1 TKSVYEFKDQ
11 KIKEYLGDIDFY
23 LDQRNVENLREI
35 EKRDVVKVE
44 PKETNKQ
51 TYEDQKK
58 LKSLNNRLSNVE
70 AKISQHEK
78 DIKIMDL
85 ALATNY
91 DETVADPKFF
101 EQYETK
107 KKKLT
112 KLMAERSEEHTS
124 ELQSREN
131 LVCRLLLE

>member
-1 TKSVYEFKDQ
+1 
-11 KIKEYLGDIDFY
+11 
-23 LDQRNVENLREI
+23 LDQRNVENLREV

-58 LKSLNNRLSNVE
+58 LKSLNNRFSNVE

-78 DIKIMDL
+78 DIKTMDV
-85 ALATNY
+85 ALASNY
-91 DETVADPKFF
+91 DKTVADPKFF

-107 KKKLT
+107 KKKLS
-112 KLMAERSEEHTS
+112 KLMTEWESVHEE
-124 ELQSREN
+124 
-131 LVCRLLLE
+131 LEQLN